1 RYVSLTGDHNVSM
14 PSTVIVPEGRRTFS
28 FLIRTNAV
36 DSFDPVKVQAY
47 DGTTTLTS
55 FLFLGPAAPVALR
68 APVTSIH
75 PGDIVIANL
84 RLLGIAGPS

>member
-1 RYVSLTGDHNVSM
+1 QNVIGSLNTTGTVTLDGPAGAGGRYVSLTGDHNVSM

-68 APVTSIH
+68 A
-75 PGDIVIANL
+75 
-84 RLLGIAGPS
+84 